1 MSTSQNVPTIRAT
14 AIACENY
21 RRVEVMLTTDSMAE
35 RDTLISVHM
44 MTVPEARRL
53 YNTLQ
58 DALNV
63 IDGRALQS

>member
-1 MSTSQNVPTIRAT
+1 
-14 AIACENY
+14 
-21 RRVEVMLTTDSMAE
+21 MAE